1 MFFSFGLDCESLA
14 DRPHRSLG
22 IWVFVGDVLKN
33 LLDFCYFAIVGSLR
47 QALYLRACNINFF
60 GKLIVNNLTR
70 QLLVQLPTGFKK
82 VEREN
87 PFNLFTKKGIT

>member
-1 MFFSFGLDCESLA
+1 
-14 DRPHRSLG
+14 
-22 IWVFVGDVLKN
+22 

-47 QALYLRACNINFF
+47 QALYLSACNINFF

-87 PFNLFTKKGIT
+87 PFNLFTKKGSKAEIKEIVGLSPQGQVWRSTCAKFRQ